1 MNRVVQLPAAETKTP
16 MPQLD
21 EVVDIR
27 VRTLLQTA
35 HDKMREGEA
44 AAAVHAGVDGFLRL
58 WELRPRELAGFAD
71 PSRHSEIPVTQHW
84 PGQGVLVTLD
94 DEQPVVTYERERFTI
109 NEAISYYEFVLELA
123 VALEA

>member
-1 MNRVVQLPAAETKTP
+1 

-21 EVVDIR
+21 DVADAR
-27 VRTLLQTA
+27 VRTLLQKA

-44 AAAVHAGVDGFLRL
+44 AASVHAGVDGFLRL
-58 WELRPRELAGFAD
+58 WELRPDALVGFAD

-94 DEQPVVTYERERFTI
+94 DDEQPVISYERERFSTS
-109 NEAISYYEFVLELA
+109 EAISYYEFALELA
-123 VALEA
+123 VALKV

>member
-1 MNRVVQLPAAETKTP
+1 
-16 MPQLD
+16 MPQLND
-21 EVVDIR
+21 VVDVR
-27 VRTLLQTA
+27 VRTLLQKA

-58 WELRPRELAGFAD
+58 WELRPNDLVGFAD

-94 DEQPVVTYERERFTI
+94 DEQPVITYERERFSTS
-109 NEAISYYEFVLELA
+109 EAISYYEFVLELA